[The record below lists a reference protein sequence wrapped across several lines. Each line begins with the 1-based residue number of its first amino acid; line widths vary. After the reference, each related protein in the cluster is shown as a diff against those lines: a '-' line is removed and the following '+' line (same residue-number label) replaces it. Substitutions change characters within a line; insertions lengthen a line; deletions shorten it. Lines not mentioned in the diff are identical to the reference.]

1 MNLNLDV
8 DVMSKFNYTMP
19 NDYQEIVI
27 INNKL
32 SLAKRV
38 DKDWIYGFIDF
49 IERLERKKIDLDYEQ

>member
-1 MNLNLDV
+1 
-8 DVMSKFNYTMP
+8 MSKFNYTMP